1 MLWRVFMRCQMKR
14 TDNACVG
21 YRFAA
26 KFKGCQRRRR
36 RTHFSLSN
44 RDSSGQKVFHF
55 DSDFDSDS
63 ESVRLSL
70 TCTWALFETE
80 ARHQSSLLTGPTT
93 TTTTDQVVRRS
104 FVNNLNNQAINSAA
118 NDADA
123 DRRRSSSSSS
133 SHWRGINWG
142 KREGKGKGGHSLKIS
157 LIWRLSRR
165 QQRTNERFDC
175 LSQFVN

>member
-1 MLWRVFMRCQMKR
+1 MRCQMKR

-21 YRFAA
+21 YRFAV

-44 RDSSGQKVFHF
+44 RDSSGQKLFHV
-55 DSDFDSDS
+55 DSDFDSES

-80 ARHQSSLLTGPTT
+80 ARHQSSLLAGPTT
-93 TTTTDQVVRRS
+93 TSTTTTDQVVRRS

-133 SHWRGINWG
+133 HWRGVNWIKG
-142 KREGKGKGGHSLKIS
+142 RRYGEGGRYSLKIS